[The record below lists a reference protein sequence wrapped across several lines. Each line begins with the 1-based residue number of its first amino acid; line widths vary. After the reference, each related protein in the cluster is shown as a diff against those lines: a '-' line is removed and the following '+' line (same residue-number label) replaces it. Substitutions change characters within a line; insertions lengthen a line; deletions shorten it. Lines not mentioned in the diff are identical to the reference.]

1 MLAKIVQWPNRCV
14 RSQNRRYDRF
24 RMSGSG
30 RGDGIDY
37 RRYLRQAW
45 RRKWIL
51 LALVVLIPL
60 AAYLITNRQPKVYE
74 ASTLMK
80 VAPQNISVSNT
91 ISFGSSG
98 VTETATI
105 IKTSGV
111 ARLAARELGEPPSD
125 AGALLSKISTG
136 VEGDSTDAGFLRI
149 TAKDNDPGQAA
160 RIANAFAASITQTR
174 TNDAIGKIDATIA
187 TLTKQAPS
195 NPTVSDQID
204 QLRATRA

>member
-80 VAPQNISVSNT
+80 VAPQNITVSNQ

-111 ARLAARELGEPPSD
+111 ARLAARELGQDPST
-125 AGALLSKISTG
+125 AGALLGTINTSG
-136 VEGDSTDAGFLRI
+136 EGESTDAGFLHI
-149 TAKDNDPGQAA
+149 IAKDSNAKQAA
-160 RIANAFAASITQTR
+160 TIANACDAEICQSR
-174 TNDAIGKIDATIA
+174 TNAE
-187 TLTKQAPS
+187 
-195 NPTVSDQID
+195 
-204 QLRATRA
+204 